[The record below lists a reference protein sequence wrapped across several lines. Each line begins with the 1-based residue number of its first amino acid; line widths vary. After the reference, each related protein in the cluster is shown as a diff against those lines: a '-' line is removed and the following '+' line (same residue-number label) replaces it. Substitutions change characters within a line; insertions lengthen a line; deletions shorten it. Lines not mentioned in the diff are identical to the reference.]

1 VDTLEGEKSMTVFP
15 KAYETCKDELHV
27 GMISKVQFSAKMNW
41 QNDTVD
47 YIVEKLV
54 SPKKINKDLWK
65 AIMKDQKVEDEG
77 EKAV

>member
-1 VDTLEGEKSMTVFP
+1 
-15 KAYETCKDELHV
+15 
-27 GMISKVQFSAKMNW
+27 MISKVQFSAKMNW